1 MKRRLGRELTLKILY
16 QSDST
21 GLPLEQILVNTFER
35 DKVPE
40 DVKLFITELSSG
52 TLEHLKS
59 IDETLNQMAD
69 NWTVDRMAMI
79 DRNILRSAIFE
90 IMHKPETPSRVII
103 NEAIEIA
110 KKYGDIKSYQFING
124 ILDTAT
130 KKFRANE

>member
-21 GLPLEQILVNTFER
+21 GLPLERILENTFDR
-35 DKVPE
+35 DKVPD

-52 TLEHLKS
+52 TLDNLKS
-59 IDETLNQMAD
+59 IDDTLNQMAD